1 MAYDP
6 VKTHRCPS
14 SAGLASAYFPGPHA
28 ENADW
33 ARGEITTVL
42 DHWQAWR
49 EGVFA
54 ADPAIAPGDSEL
66 RDQLAAE
73 LTALCDVFAGEN
85 PTHSPRYLAHMKS
98 DVSLPAL
105 FGWLA
110 ALLHN
115 PNNCATDSSPAGSR
129 IEAEAIAMLSSM
141 VGYDPA
147 TSQGHFTSGGTTAN
161 FEAVWRAR
169 FRLDHW
175 LSMGLWRSE
184 QTGQRFDPFA
194 AGHMGWERFSEL
206 WERHG
211 PTDEILRDCSA
222 VAGNPMDVHRR
233 IAATSGRDWR
243 GPVLLA
249 PSAAHYSWRKS
260 ANLFGLGEEA
270 FWTVALDADGRL
282 DLANLE
288 RQVGRAEGV
297 GRPVMMAVAVA
308 GTTAT
313 GAVDPVDRVCDRL
326 ERWRVERGWNI
337 WLHVDAAWGG
347 FQCSL
352 IGGPGEAALARSS
365 AAALRA
371 IGRADSVTI
380 DPHKQGYTPYACGA
394 FLARDRAHYAVSSFA
409 APYLDRPG
417 ADAAKWTS
425 TLEGSRSAGGAA
437 AVWLTGRSLGF
448 TPDGL
453 GQVIADAIAV
463 RRDFQQTVSREI
475 PALRFLEPADGSIA
489 CFSVAL
495 AGDPL
500 SRANERTQTLFA
512 ALLAS
517 PEFAVSK
524 TSLGGPDA
532 AQIARQVAGWGGARD
547 RTDLVLIRCVF
558 MNPYWTAPGM
568 RETLFPAF
576 IASIRETL
584 TTQQDPVHAETV
596 LV

>member
-1 MAYDP
+1 MPDDP
-6 VKTHRCPS
+6 PKTYPPLPS
-14 SAGLASAYFPGPHA
+14 ASLASAYFPGPHA
-28 ENADW
+28 ENAAW
-33 ARGEITTVL
+33 AKGQVAAVL
-42 DHWQAWR
+42 DHWAAWR
-49 EGVFA
+49 RALFA
-54 ADPAIAPGDSEL
+54 ADPAIARGDQA
-66 RDQLAAE
+66 RHDQLAAE
-73 LTALCDVFAGEN
+73 LRVLCGVFTGEN

-115 PNNCATDSSPAGSR
+115 PNNCATDSSPAGSLV
-129 IEAEAIAMLSSM
+129 EAEAIAMLASM

-147 TSQGHFTSGGTTAN
+147 AAQGHFTSGGTTAN

-184 QTGQRFDPFA
+184 QTGERLDTFA
-194 AGHMGWERFSEL
+194 AGHMGWARFGEL

-211 PTDEILRDCSA
+211 PTDEILRGCSA

-233 IAATSGRDWR
+233 IAAAAGRDWR

-249 PSAAHYSWRKS
+249 PGAAHYSWRKS

-270 FWTVALDADGRL
+270 FWTVALDADGRQ
-282 DLANLE
+282 DLADLE
-288 RQVGRAEGV
+288 RQVARAEAE

-313 GAVDPVDRVCDRL
+313 GAVDPVDRLSDRL
-326 ERWRVERGWNI
+326 DRWRSERGWNI

-352 IGGPGEAALARSS
+352 LGGPGEAALAPAS
-365 AAALRA
+365 ATALRA
-371 IGRADSVTI
+371 IGRADSVTV

-394 FLARDRAHYAVSSFA
+394 FLARDRVGYAVSSFA

-417 ADAAKWTS
+417 AEAAKWTS

-448 TPDGL
+448 TPEGL

-463 RRDFQQTVSREI
+463 RRDFQEAVSGAL

-489 CFSVAL
+489 CFCVAL

-500 SRANERTQTLFA
+500 SRANRRTQALFE

-517 PEFAVSK
+517 SEFAVSK
-524 TSLGGPDA
+524 TALGGPDA
-532 AQIARQVAGWGGARD
+532 AQVARHLAGWGGEAD
-547 RTDLVLIRCVF
+547 ATELVLVRCVF
-558 MNPYWTAPGM
+558 MNPYWTAPGV

-576 IASIRETL
+576 IASVREAL
-584 TTQQDPVHAETV
+584 AAQAEPAEGRAE